1 MVPWPVYFYPRP
13 PRGGRRF
20 VTKHGGRNTHI
31 SIHAL
36 RGEGDLARAGQFYLN
51 NIFLSTP
58 SARRA
63 TSDVLQLRTSD
74 LISIHALREEGDC
87 QCPENIGRAY
97 KFLSTPSARRA
108 TMSGNET
115 TSNQRHFYP
124 RPPQGGRQFN
134 IYGSLRIAEFL
145 STPSARRATQPG
157 FMLQEIR
164 NISIH
169 ALRKEGDF
177 RPAVRAMPRLYFY
190 PRPPQGGRPHFF

>member
-1 MVPWPVYFYPRP
+1 
-13 PRGGRRF
+13 
-20 VTKHGGRNTHI
+20 
-31 SIHAL
+31 
-36 RGEGDLARAGQFYLN
+36 
-51 NIFLSTP
+51 
-58 SARRA
+58 
-63 TSDVLQLRTSD
+63 
-74 LISIHALREEGDC
+74 
-87 QCPENIGRAY
+87 
-97 KFLSTPSARRA
+97 
-108 TMSGNET
+108 MSGNET

-190 PRPPQGGRPHFF
+190 PRPPQGGRPPSPGPGINSARYFYPRPPQGGRLHFADMIATHYDISIHALRKEGDAFRASSVISMFYFYPRPPQGGRQNGRRGL